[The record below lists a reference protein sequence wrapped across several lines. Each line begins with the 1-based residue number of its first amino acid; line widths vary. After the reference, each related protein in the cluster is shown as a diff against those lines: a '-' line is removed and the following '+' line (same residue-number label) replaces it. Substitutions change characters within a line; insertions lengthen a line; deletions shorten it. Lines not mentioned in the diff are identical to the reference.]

1 MVWQGPRIR
10 CGAETGTQVIYHR
23 LEYDFFLRISCLLL
37 ELFLSVFPCFSSPRR
52 PCAGVF
58 LFFVLLSP
66 CSSFSSCSLSD
77 LLAPFVF
84 CVISGFLLLCFYCH
98 FFCYYFLVRLV
109 FVMLS
114 YPVRWHFTYLV
125 IILRFFG
132 VFSVSQS
139 VTTEFVSL

>member
-10 CGAETGTQVIYHR
+10 RGAETGTQVIITALSTIFY
-23 LEYDFFLRISCLLL
+23 FRISCLLL
-37 ELFLSVFPCFSSPRR
+37 ELFLSVCPCFSSPRR

-84 CVISGFLLLCFYCH
+84 CVISGFLLFCFYCH
-98 FFCYYFLVRLV
+98 FLCYYFLVRLV

-114 YPVRWHFTYLV
+114 YPVRWNFTCFTYLDSFA
-125 IILRFFG
+125 I
-132 VFSVSQS
+132 VFWG
-139 VTTEFVSL
+139 FSLYHSL